1 MSHPNRAV
9 AGLASA
15 PAETVSTGQL
25 DWATRSERRPL
36 RAMPL
41 ARRYEAS
48 FLRASGE
55 IGTLSRLAPA
65 MPLFEQAF
73 SALARGTLIATP
85 QGPVAVE
92 DLQPGTLL
100 TTAESDPE
108 PLLWSGS
115 ITLYPAANRDTGS
128 SAPVPAAE
136 PARLTRIMAE
146 SFGMAR
152 PITDVVLGPHARVL
166 RRDPRLRAIV
176 GGAEAYVPVR
186 ALHDGDC
193 VIEVAPSTP
202 VTVHHLVM
210 ARQVTLSASGIE
222 IESFHPGM
230 GFAEMMDPQLLSL
243 FLSLFPHLR
252 ERGLGLDGFGAPSY
266 PRLTKFEAEDLLA
279 G

>member
-1 MSHPNRAV
+1 MSYPNRAA
-9 AGLASA
+9 AGLAT
-15 PAETVSTGQL
+15 PGAEAMSKAHP
-25 DWATRSERRPL
+25 DWATRAERRPL

-48 FLRASGE
+48 FLRTSGE

-73 SALARGTLIATP
+73 SAVARGTLIATP

-92 DLQPGTLL
+92 DLLPGTLL
-100 TTAESDPE
+100 TTAEAEPE

-115 ITLYPAANRDTGS
+115 ITLYPAANSDTGG
-128 SAPVPAAE
+128 SAPVPSAE
-136 PARLTRIMAE
+136 PARLTRIMAD

-152 PITDVVLGPHARVL
+152 PIIDVVLGPHARVL
-166 RRDPRLRAIV
+166 RRDPRLRPVV
-176 GGAEAYVPVR
+176 GGSEAYVPVR
-186 ALHDGDC
+186 ALQDGDS

-202 VTVHHLVM
+202 VTVHHLVLG
-210 ARQVTLSASGIE
+210 RQVTLSASGIE

-230 GFAEMMDPQLLSL
+230 GFAEMMDPQMLAL

-252 ERGLGLDGFGAPSY
+252 ERGMALDGFGAPSY